1 MILIVLTVVAMTTL
15 FTLTESETTF
25 DQVVNEYQPRTLISL
40 ELSGH
45 VRAAA
50 GSLGFYLLSH
60 EELHRKNY
68 EASLANISTTLES
81 LKALSTDSL
90 DAEDREHLAALET
103 DIAEFMSYKGKMIN
117 LATNQL
123 ENMPAI
129 KYAAES
135 VNPISREIS
144 QALSNMIISEKE
156 EEISET
162 RRDFLLMVEEARY
175 AWATMMGHLRTYMI
189 MGDRSA
195 YENVE
200 LYLGQFEGKLGLIE
214 RSGLLGFEQEEFFTT
229 ISQKANV
236 FTTSLESMVI
246 IFKSNKSR
254 TDAFL
259 MRTEVGPKMLEINAH
274 LKYLVDKERENI
286 RSMSTGLLDS
296 LSASKFLIVGLM
308 LAGLVIGIG
317 LSWIIGRA
325 IVKPMQTA
333 ASAMDDIAQG
343 EGDLTKRLAISGDD
357 EIGEMAKGFNAFAE
371 KIQQLISSSVG
382 ITTQVDEKV
391 SRLFEVSQETRE
403 RADLQQ
409 AQTEEVAATVQEVAN
424 NVLSVTENSSLA
436 VQAASSANEATTQGK
451 KVVDETIQSIES
463 MASGVQ
469 SASDAM
475 RSLTEQ
481 TDKIGMVIDVIK
493 GIAEQ
498 TNLLALN
505 AAIEAARAG
514 EQGRG
519 FAVVADE
526 VRTLASRTQTSTD
539 EIESMIKALQ
549 ADANSATGIMESER
563 ERASNSVDQAAKTAE
578 AFEIIYESVSSI
590 SRMNN
595 EIEQAAKTQ
604 QAKTDQVN
612 SIIKGLIEMAEEN
625 AAGAQQTHSAA
636 NELTELETELK
647 RYMSQFK
654 I

>member
-1 MILIVLTVVAMTTL
+1 VILIVLTVVAMTTL